1 MSTRLQHEGAIA
13 VPYSWE
19 DRNDAVDLRVSLT
32 LRLDLWH
39 FYFIFVRDDLNLNF
53 H

>member
-1 MSTRLQHEGAIA
+1 MKEPNFETIA
-13 VPYSWE
+13 VSYTWE
-19 DRNDAVDLRVSLT
+19 DRNDTIDANVFLT
-32 LRLDLWH
+32 LSLDLWH